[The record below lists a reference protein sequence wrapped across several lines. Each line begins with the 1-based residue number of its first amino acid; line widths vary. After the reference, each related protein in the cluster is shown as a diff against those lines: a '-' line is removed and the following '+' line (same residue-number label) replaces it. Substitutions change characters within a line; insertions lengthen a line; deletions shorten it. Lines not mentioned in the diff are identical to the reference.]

1 MTVQEIRVPVPATV
15 ESARAPWAEFCR
27 ALAVVAGRD
36 LYRQARHPGTLV
48 AQAVQVVFFLLVY
61 AVGFDGMI
69 GSVDGVPFSA
79 YVFPGIIAIQVV
91 TLGVSSGLSYAF
103 DREYG
108 ALREMLVAPVPRLCL
123 PLGKVLATAVTAGA
137 QSAVMLVFAPLLG
150 LRLTVLSY
158 PVGVAAFTLV
168 GAIFGLFGA
177 FLATAITRVQT
188 LQSAV
193 QLAMYPLLF
202 LSGSVFRPDG
212 GPAWLSVALK
222 VNPMTYAVDGVRH
235 LLVPAGGALPWWLDL
250 AVTGGLA
257 VVFSVVLRLRVG
269 R

>member
-1 MTVQEIRVPVPATV
+1 MTLQDVPVRATTAPEPA
-15 ESARAPWAEFCR
+15 AAPWTEIGR
-27 ALAVVAGRD
+27 ALVVVAGRD
-36 LYRQARHPGTLV
+36 LYRQFRHPGSLV

-69 GSVDGVPFSA
+69 AAVDGVPFSA

-137 QSAVMLVFAPLLG
+137 QSAIMLAFAPVVG
-150 LRLTVLSY
+150 LRPTPLSY
-158 PVGVAAFTLV
+158 LAGVLAFTAV
-168 GAIFGLFGA
+168 GAVFGLFGA
-177 FLATAITRVQT
+177 FLATVITRVQT

-202 LSGSVFRPDG
+202 LSGSVFRPDS
-212 GPAWLSVALK
+212 GPAWLSAALK
-222 VNPMTYAVDGVRH
+222 VNPMTYAVDGVRQ
-235 LLVPAGGALPWWLDL
+235 LLVSSGGAVPWWLDL
-250 AVTGGLA
+250 AVVGGLA
-257 VVFSVVLRLRVG
+257 VVFAVVLRLRVG

>member
-1 MTVQEIRVPVPATV
+1 MTVQEIRVPVPAT
-15 ESARAPWAEFCR
+15 ARPARVPWAEFCR

-69 GSVDGVPFSA
+69 GSVGGVPFSA

-91 TLGVSSGLSYAF
+91 TLGVTSGLSYAF

-123 PLGKVLATAVTAGA
+123 PLGKVFATAVTAGG

-150 LRLTVLSY
+150 LRLTPVSY
-158 PVGVAAFTLV
+158 PAGVVVFTLV

-177 FLATAITRVQT
+177 YLATVITRVQT

-212 GPAWLSVALK
+212 GPAWLSAALK
-222 VNPMTYAVDGVRH
+222 INPMTYAVDGVRH
-235 LLVPAGGALPWWLDL
+235 LLVPGGGALPWWLDL

-257 VVFSVVLRLRVG
+257 VVFAVLLRLRVG